1 MVMAVGFAF
10 STVIDLMISIIDDLL
25 VLGDFVNFTP
35 FRREL
40 ITLTVNSNTEILLK
54 AGLFSIIFLII
65 MVLLTHRIFKR
76 AEIK

>member
-1 MVMAVGFAF
+1 MAVGFAF